1 MISPWFVM
9 TLGRHSVRSRSLLS
23 WSGLVLGMLALGQV
37 PAFPQAIAELDC
49 HSRPALSAYL
59 LGDAARP
66 NYPLIR
72 QCGPGVIPHLIH
84 LLETETTATNRTL
97 GSRTTQAV
105 SRFGPD
111 AALPLLAV
119 AQTSQNETARF
130 LALRDLLEE
139 DVVRQI
145 ALDAYASELWMM
157 PSYHSEGHRLAARID
172 LLTTLMEGLGHLAS
186 SDPSPQIR
194 IAALRPL
201 GDIALELELRPQVA
215 AVGVAQ
221 LQHPDPEVRS
231 AAAMMLAEAF
241 YRADPEA
248 VTLVVPALIEVFVDD
263 PEYRPRIAAAGALG
277 FIGPSAAAAVPTLL
291 AAFAEDEEMLSAG
304 LALAQIATPEAR
316 AAIPLLV
323 ERFHQE
329 ESLRWANALV
339 QIGAD
344 QEIAIPAL
352 LRVLAT
358 PLSQNPYVGMGFRE
372 QAAQLLIPLGI
383 GADQETA
390 LALRQELMWIGSM
403 DPETRVQ
410 RAARMVQERIEQ
422 GNPHL
427 VSAGRADAP
436 TQTTDI
442 PEQSRDEVPRPWAEL
457 QSRDLEQ
464 PLLGGEY
471 NRIMGLMWSEVND
484 QSNARSH
491 AITIACDAL
500 SRDMAYLRGRVP
512 RQIEDAY
519 RQMAPFQTKAL
530 SETLPASGGRQPTAV
545 IDEMDAETLLELIR
559 SGDYYTYI
567 EYEQLLS
574 YLVGLDLATYLD
586 PAQDDVPL
594 SRAEFLAYLEI
605 LYHTLQD
612 PGGRLGQAEEF
623 LREADRLIQ
632 ELLTMLQE
640 VRRSLALLE
649 STQGSSGGNLTTL
662 GLLPTTKGNL
672 SQGSFSEA
680 IAPRSPQPMAQFIP
694 LLAIA
699 IADEA
704 PVTRRD
710 FLLAM
715 LNLMQ
720 DLMAPFRLPSS
731 LRPLNQ
737 CGNYRVG
744 SFVNPAEEI
753 QSEVRNLMQPLYS
766 LNLEI
771 LALVR
776 NQTQIIDD

>member
-9 TLGRHSVRSRSLLS
+9 TLRRHSVRSRSLLS
-23 WSGLVLGMLALGQV
+23 RSGLVLGLLALGQV

-59 LGDAARP
+59 LSDAARP

-97 GSRTTQAV
+97 GNRITQAV
-105 SRFGPD
+105 SRFGPE

-119 AQTSQNETARF
+119 AQTSENETARLF
-130 LALRDLLEE
+130 ALRDLLEE
-139 DVVRQI
+139 DVVRRI
-145 ALDAYASELWMM
+145 ALATSASELGFPMH
-157 PSYHSEGHRLAARID
+157 YSEGHGLAYRIG

-186 SDPSPQIR
+186 TDPSPQIR

-221 LQHPDPEVRS
+221 LQHPDPEVRF
-231 AAAMMLAEAF
+231 AAAMMLGEAF

-291 AAFAEDEEMLSAG
+291 AAFAEDEEMVSAG

-329 ESLRWANALV
+329 ESVRWANALV

-358 PLSQNPYVGMGFRE
+358 PLAQNRSVGIGFRE
-372 QAAQLLIPLGI
+372 QAAELLIPLGI
-383 GADQETA
+383 GADQATA
-390 LALRQELMWIGSM
+390 SALRQELMWIGSM
-403 DPETRVQ
+403 DPENRVQ

-530 SETLPASGGRQPTAV
+530 SETLPASAGRQSTAV
-545 IDEMDAETLLELIR
+545 FDEMEAETLLELIR
-559 SGDYYTYI
+559 SGDDYTYI

-574 YLVGLDLATYLD
+574 YLVGLDLAAYLD

-612 PGGRLGQAEEF
+612 PGGQLGQAEEF

-699 IADEA
+699 IADDA

-715 LNLMQ
+715 LDLMQ
-720 DLMAPFRLPSS
+720 DLMASFLFPSS

-744 SFVNPAEEI
+744 GFVDPAEEI
-753 QSEVRNLMQPLYS
+753 GGEVRNLMQPLYS

-776 NQTQIIDD
+776 NQTR

>member
-1 MISPWFVM
+1 MISPWFVI
-9 TLGRHSVRSRSLLS
+9 TLRRHSVRSRSLLS
-23 WSGLVLGMLALGQV
+23 GSGFVLGMLALGQV
-37 PAFPQAIAELDC
+37 PAFPQAVAELDC

-59 LGDAARP
+59 LSDTARP

-97 GSRTTQAV
+97 GNRITQAV

-139 DVVRQI
+139 NVVWQI

-157 PSYHSEGHRLAARID
+157 PSYHSEGHRLAYRID

-201 GDIALELELRPQVA
+201 GDIAFELELRPQVA

-291 AAFAEDEEMLSAG
+291 AAFAEDEEMESAG

-329 ESLRWANALV
+329 ESVRWANALV
-339 QIGAD
+339 RIGAD

-403 DPETRVQ
+403 DPENRVQ

-530 SETLPASGGRQPTAV
+530 SETLPASAGRQSTAV
-545 IDEMDAETLLELIR
+545 FDEMEAETLLELIR
-559 SGDYYTYI
+559 SGDDYTYI

-612 PGGRLGQAEEF
+612 PGGQLGQAEEF

-720 DLMAPFRLPSS
+720 DLMAPFLLPSS
-731 LRPLNQ
+731 LLPLNQ

-744 SFVNPAEEI
+744 GFVDPAEEM
-753 QSEVRNLMQPLYS
+753 QSEVWNLMQPLYS

-776 NQTQIIDD
+776 NQTR